1 MPATVATASAA
12 MPLLLYPDVGA
23 AHGGHT
29 SGGYYQRS
37 KRKHGHAQK
46 FLLGRH
52 GRVAAATSVLG
63 SGNGGGSAWSNI
75 RFEDVDEQ
83 QLTPHQY
90 VDAYEDDEFIDNN
103 SNNNDNNDNGND
115 NNDDNDEVEE
125 LGDDV
130 VASGP
135 RTQMVYSN
143 VIYKNH
149 LDNRQQQQQQQ
160 LLQPQHAQHTHQQQQ
175 QQQLSAHQHQQQGR
189 MAGGIGGG
197 LVGGGAHDML
207 PHGNQFQ
214 LAERKRLTAVLH
226 KKQHHR
232 PIAGA
237 SMTTQPP
244 PAPPLNNVYSY
255 HIDSYDSFG
264 AISCVASNAM
274 GHSEPCW
281 YHIQPAG
288 ECTLIANIL
297 TVECKGELG
306 FIYLMDRTVN
316 SHRIMFALLW
326 QYFASL

>member
-1 MPATVATASAA
+1 MPATMATASAA
-12 MPLLLYPDVGA
+12 MPLLQYPDVGA
-23 AHGGHT
+23 AGGHT

-52 GRVAAATSVLG
+52 GRVAAAASVLG

-83 QLTPHQY
+83 QMPPHQY
-90 VDAYEDDEFIDNN
+90 VDEYDDGEFVENSN
-103 SNNNDNNDNGND
+103 SNNNENDNNDNAD
-115 NNDDNDEVEE
+115 EE
-125 LGDDV
+125 LVDDM
-130 VASGP
+130 VASAP
-135 RTQMVYSN
+135 HTQMVYSN
-143 VIYKNH
+143 MIYKNH
-149 LDNRQQQQQQQ
+149 LDNRQQQQQQ
-160 LLQPQHAQHTHQQQQ
+160 LLQPQHVQHTHQQQQ
-175 QQQLSAHQHQQQGR
+175 QQQQYSAHQHPQQGR

-214 LAERKRLTAVLH
+214 LAERKRLTAALH

-232 PIAGA
+232 PMAGV

-274 GHSEPCW
+274 GQSEPCW

-288 ECTLIANIL
+288 ECATIANIL
-297 TVECKGELG
+297 TVDCKRVGG
-306 FIYLMDRTVN
+306 VFI
-316 SHRIMFALLW
+316 
-326 QYFASL
+326 